1 MGKFEF
7 RVCVKDQAMVYC
19 VDHEGHIY
27 KMTMPKKTPVEEV
40 PARVIEAII
49 REGVRVRK

>member
-19 VDHEGHIY
+19 VDQEGRIY
-27 KMTMPKKTPVEEV
+27 KMPLPERTPVEEV
-40 PARVIEAII
+40 PVHVIEAVL
-49 REGVRVRK
+49 REGTRK